1 MELNIDYEFENKI
14 PPLSSEEWMRLE
26 DSILTEGRLISPIVV
41 WNGIIVDGHNR
52 YRIIRDNPH
61 IEYSVYEKAFS
72 DRNEAIAWICRNQL
86 GRRNLTPEQKKYL
99 IGKQYE
105 AEKQS
110 VGGDRKSEEAKSM
123 YQNDTSVEN
132 TGERIARQNN
142 ISRISVLRAEGFAK
156 AVDLADEAVP
166 GIRDE
171 ILSGAI
177 NAADAEIM
185 KIAKAEPEKRTE
197 LAKKL
202 REPKP
207 TAPKKKP
214 RYNPKDYGC
223 DYGQPFSEGSAATEP
238 PISGILDELNDVV
251 ETFIFRWD
259 FQQEHYGHLFRDEEC
274 LTGVRKLI
282 AEMNEYMQNLQSKY
296 VE

>member
-1 MELNIDYEFENKI
+1 MELKTDIEFENKI
-14 PPLSSEEWMRLE
+14 PPLSSEELMRLE
-26 DSILTEGRLISPIVV
+26 DSILSEGRLISPIVV

-52 YRIIRDNPH
+52 YRIIQENPD
-61 IEYSVYEKAFS
+61 IRYEIYEKDFA
-72 DRNEAIAWICRNQL
+72 DRSEAIAWICRNQL

-110 VGGDRKSEEAKSM
+110 MGGDRKSEEAKSM

-142 ISRISVLRAEGFAK
+142 ISRISVLRAEGYAK

-166 GIRDE
+166 GIRNE

-177 NAADAEIM
+177 NATDAEMM
-185 KIAKAEPEKRTE
+185 KIAKAEPEKRAELTE
-197 LAKKL
+197 KL

-207 TAPKKKP
+207 SAPKKKYS
-214 RYNPKDYGC
+214 YNPQDYGC
-223 DYGQPFSEGSAATEP
+223 TDGLPFSKAAATEP
-238 PISGILDELNDVV
+238 HVSSVLCELTDVV

-259 FQQEHYGHLFRDEEC
+259 FQQEHHGHLFGDEEC
-274 LTGVRKLI
+274 LTDVRKLI
-282 AEMNEYMQNLQSKY
+282 GEMKVYMQKL
-296 VE
+296 EDRFGG

>member
-1 MELNIDYEFENKI
+1 MELKTDIEFENKI
-14 PPLSSEEWMRLE
+14 PPLSSEELMRLE
-26 DSILTEGRLISPIVV
+26 DSILSEGRLITPIVV

-52 YRIIRDNPH
+52 YRIIQKNPD
-61 IEYSVYEKAFS
+61 IRYDIYEKNFA

-110 VGGDRKSEEAKSM
+110 MGGDSKSEEAKSM

-142 ISRISVLRAEGFAK
+142 ISRISVLRAEGYAK

-166 GIRDE
+166 GIRNE

-177 NAADAEIM
+177 SATDAEMM
-185 KIAKAEPEKRTE
+185 KIAKAEPEKRAE
-197 LAKKL
+197 LIEKL

-207 TAPKKKP
+207 LSPKKKP

-223 DYGQPFSEGSAATEP
+223 DTGLPFSEGSASTEP
-238 PISGILDELNDVV
+238 PISGILDELTDVV

-259 FQQEHYGHLFRDEEC
+259 FQQEHYGHLFRDAEC

-282 AEMNEYMQNLQSKY
+282 AEMKEYMQNLQSKY

>member
-1 MELNIDYEFENKI
+1 MELKTDIEFENKI
-14 PPLSSEEWMRLE
+14 PPLSSEELMRLE
-26 DSILTEGRLISPIVV
+26 DSILSEGRLISPIVV

-52 YRIIRDNPH
+52 YRIIQENPD
-61 IEYSVYEKAFS
+61 IRYDIYEKDFA
-72 DRNEAIAWICRNQL
+72 DRSEAIAWICRNQL

-110 VGGDRKSEEAKSM
+110 MGGDRKSEEAKSM

-142 ISRISVLRAEGFAK
+142 ISRISVLRAEGYAK

-177 NAADAEIM
+177 SATDAEMM
-185 KIAKAEPEKRTE
+185 KIAKAEPEKRAELTE
-197 LAKKL
+197 KL
-202 REPKP
+202 REPKQS
-207 TAPKKKP
+207 APKKKHS
-214 RYNPKDYGC
+214 YNPKDYGC
-223 DYGQPFSEGSAATEP
+223 TDELPFSKAAATEP
-238 PISGILDELNDVV
+238 HISSVLCELNDVV

-259 FQQEHYGHLFRDEEC
+259 FQQEHYGHLFGDEEC

-282 AEMNEYMQNLQSKY
+282 TEMKEYMQKLQSKY
-296 VE
+296 ME